1 VGTNN
6 GSSQAGESFS
16 FRVRLCDSP
25 DDKPQIIVVYD
36 WFTRVGTPPRAG
48 NKAEILVDGAQTWA
62 SVSRDMQAAKENV
75 KIATWMCR
83 PDIELVR
90 PKELAVTEPEERANY
105 RFGPLLD
112 AKAKQGVRAWVLI
125 WGLTYTPILN
135 SWLRKW
141 YWTPQDRIELMEQDH
156 PKLIG
161 SYHQKT
167 MTIDGRV
174 GYCGGM
180 NVNENDWDTND
191 HPVFDPRRNPHRTRQ
206 AFRRLVQEKKN
217 QTKFLPRHDLTI
229 RFEGPVVR
237 DLSLNFT
244 ERWNQCVEA
253 QRTSLCGRFWTWV
266 RHLLGHRSARKL
278 HLPAE
283 PETLPPDL
291 AGGRLAQIARTTPQG
306 EEGIL
311 DLYRR
316 AIRNARRYIYI
327 ENQYFRSPTLGEE
340 LAKACRKNPKLRL
353 IALVWP
359 INDGGKSLID
369 PSAYWTAKTQDAI
382 RQVRPD
388 FQLTRLLSA
397 DRGADGNVQYVT
409 VDMHAK
415 VLIVDDVWLTVGSA
429 NINERGFKY
438 EAEINA
444 AILDRETARNLRVRL
459 MGEHLKIPDQEVES
473 KLGDVDAAFDLWEE
487 HCAANEKA
495 RANGQVAASNV
506 HHFVQKSYNFPA
518 FWVGSGI
525 F

>member
-1 VGTNN
+1 MSANS
-6 GSSQAGESFS
+6 GSSQAEESFS
-16 FRVRLCDSP
+16 FRVRLCDSL

-48 NKAEILVDGAQTWA
+48 NKAEVFVDGAQTWA
-62 SVSRDMQAAKENV
+62 SVSKDMQAAKEDI
-75 KIATWMCR
+75 KIATWLCR

-90 PKELAVTEPEERANY
+90 PKDLAVTEPEEREDY
-105 RFGPLLD
+105 RFGPLLES
-112 AKAKQGVRAWVLI
+112 KAAQGVKAWVLI
-125 WGLTYTPILN
+125 WGMTYTPILN

-156 PKLIG
+156 PKFIG

-167 MTIDGRV
+167 ITFDGRV

-180 NVNENDWDTND
+180 NIKENDWDTND
-191 HPVFDPRRNPHRTRQ
+191 HPVFDPHRNPHRTRK
-206 AFRRLVQEKKN
+206 AFRRLVHEKKKH
-217 QTKFLPRHDLTI
+217 TKFLPRHDLTI
-229 RFEGPVVR
+229 RFEEPVVR

-244 ERWNQCVEA
+244 ERWNQCVDA
-253 QRTSLCGRFWTWV
+253 QRASLCGRFWMWV
-266 RHLLGHRSARKL
+266 RLLLGHKPAQKL
-278 HLPAE
+278 QPLPGS
-283 PETLPPDL
+283 ETLPAL
-291 AGGRLAQIARTTPQG
+291 AGGQLAQIARTTPHG

-327 ENQYFRSPTLGEE
+327 ENQYFRSPPLAEE
-340 LAKACRKNPKLRL
+340 LARACRKNPKLRL
-353 IALVWP
+353 IAVVWP
-359 INDGGKSLID
+359 VNDGKKSLTD

-382 RQVRPD
+382 RQVRSD
-388 FQLTRLLSA
+388 FQLSRLFSVDRSA
-397 DRGADGNVQYVT
+397 DGSVQYVT

-444 AILDRETARNLRVRL
+444 AILDRETARDLRVRL
-459 MGEHLKIPDQEVES
+459 MAEHLKIAGHEAES

-495 RANGQVAASNV
+495 RASGQVAASNV
-506 HHFVQKSYNFPA
+506 HHFIQKSYNFPA
-518 FWVGSGI
+518 FWVGAGL

>member
-1 VGTNN
+1 VSANN
-6 GSSQAGESFS
+6 GSSQAEESLS

-25 DDKPQIIVVYD
+25 DDKPQNIVVYD
-36 WFTRVGTPPRAG
+36 WFTGVGTPPRAG
-48 NKAEILVDGAQTWA
+48 NKAEVLVDGAQTWA
-62 SVSRDMQAAKENV
+62 SVSKDMQAAKEDI
-75 KIATWMCR
+75 KIATWLCR
-83 PDIELVR
+83 SDIELVR
-90 PKELAVTEPEERANY
+90 PKDLAVTEPAERKDY
-105 RFGPLLD
+105 RFGPLLETKT
-112 AKAKQGVRAWVLI
+112 AQGVKAWVLI
-125 WGLTYTPILN
+125 WGVTYTPILN

-156 PKLIG
+156 PKFIG

-167 MTIDGRV
+167 ITIDGRV

-180 NVNENDWDTND
+180 NIKENDWDTN
-191 HPVFDPRRNPHRTRQ
+191 HHRVFDPRRNPHRTRK
-206 AFRRLVQEKKN
+206 AFRRLVHEKKN
-217 QTKFLPRHDLTI
+217 HTKFLPRHDLAI

-244 ERWNQCVEA
+244 ERWNKCVDA
-253 QRTSLCGRFWTWV
+253 QRASLYGRFWMWG
-266 RHLLGHRSARKL
+266 RRRLGHKPAPKL
-278 HLPAE
+278 QPLVE
-283 PETLPPDL
+283 PETLPAS
-291 AGGRLAQIARTTPQG
+291 AGGQLAQIARTTPHG

-327 ENQYFRSPTLGEE
+327 ENQYFRSPALAEE
-340 LAKACRKNPKLRL
+340 LANACRKNPKLRL
-353 IALVWP
+353 IAVVWP
-359 INDGGKSLID
+359 VNDGKKSLMD

-388 FQLTRLLSA
+388 FQLTRLFSVDRSA
-397 DRGADGNVQYVT
+397 DGRVQYVT

-444 AILDRETARNLRVRL
+444 AILNRKTARDLRVRL
-459 MGEHLKIPDQEVES
+459 MAEHLKIPGHEAES
-473 KLGDVDAAFDLWEE
+473 KLGDADAAFDLWEE

-495 RANGQVAASNV
+495 RATGQVAASNV

-518 FWVGSGI
+518 FWVGAGLL
-525 F
+525 